1 MLQAYPSSLLAG
13 DSAHVNLVIE
23 VGEILHLNRTSPS
36 CEPVV
41 VLHPATAQLRQR
53 WGASLANGSTNCIGK
68 AAGKGSE
75 SGTGVIAPVKLETE
89 NMLRESGWWEDC
101 THRFLVRL
109 TNLFFSAFGLTG
121 GCKTSSPTAYPNV
134 SSTALGDLSHGMTIV
149 PDQRFSHPSLH
160 PKSLGT
166 IP

>member
-1 MLQAYPSSLLAG
+1 MK
-13 DSAHVNLVIE
+13 
-23 VGEILHLNRTSPS
+23 SPS

-89 NMLRESGWWEDC
+89 NMLKVD
-101 THRFLVRL
+101 
-109 TNLFFSAFGLTG
+109 G
-121 GCKTSSPTAYPNV
+121 GRIARTVSWFVSPTFSPLHLDSLEVVKPAHRQRILMSLLQRWVIYPM
-134 SSTALGDLSHGMTIV
+134 A
-149 PDQRFSHPSLH
+149 
-160 PKSLGT
+160 
-166 IP
+166 